1 MVDFGS
7 CSYILGSN
15 SPIVQ
20 NPANS
25 LEFIDGLPRF
35 KAQSK
40 TIKEIDN
47 GKIDILLL
55 DCEGAE
61 WFVLENLI
69 SRPYA
74 ISIELFDGQYYKN
87 PNLYKIL
94 EWLKENNYEQAA
106 NKGTDILFLE
116 KEMMKF
122 SKRDKNFRL

>member
-35 KAQSK
+35 KVQSK

-61 WFVLENLI
+61 WFILENLI

-87 PNLYKIL
+87 PNYQPIGSPVPI
-94 EWLKENNYEQAA
+94 NY
-106 NKGTDILFLE
+106 FLI
-116 KEMMKF
+116 
-122 SKRDKNFRL
+122 